1 MRPHGGPSGHR
12 GTFGHTRTVAQSRS
26 PTAAPPRRQELGRIV
41 GLDVARALALFG
53 MMATHLLPESID
65 GRHVAW
71 WQQLAGG
78 RAAALFAL
86 LAGASLALITDR
98 GMAAALAD
106 GDAGVRDPAAAGGDD
121 RDERGAAGARARPDD
136 RDDARRRIAV
146 KAARAGIAVR
156 AAVIGFLGL
165 LLGQMDTGIAVILT
179 YYAVLFLLGLPFLVL
194 RARTLLWLA
203 AGWAVVAP
211 LLSHLVRPYMP
222 VRLGASPS
230 LDFLLVAPVRL
241 VEELLFTGYYP
252 AVPWLAYLL
261 AGLAIGRLPLHRV
274 RTAIWLAVVGAVLAF
289 TAWGASWLVLHRL
302 GGLAH
307 LRASAP
313 GTSPFD
319 AMSVD
324 QALVRGTFG
333 TTPTTSWWWLTVAAP
348 HSSTTLDLFQTI
360 GSALLVI
367 GLCLLASH
375 GAPRALA
382 VVFAAGTMTLTLY
395 SLHLWLL
402 AVGVGPP
409 RETAALF
416 WLHVSAALVFAMVWR
431 ATIGRGPLEAFTT
444 SCSQLGRNT
453 VLLDMPPR

>member
-1 MRPHGGPSGHR
+1 
-12 GTFGHTRTVAQSRS
+12 VAQPHS
-26 PTAAPPRRQELGRIV
+26 PTAAPPRRQDLGRIV

-53 MMATHLLPESID
+53 MMATHLLPESVD

-86 LAGASLALITDR
+86 LAGVSLVLITDR
-98 GMAAALAD
+98 GMAAALDDGKATAGDASSDAD
-106 GDAGVRDPAAAGGDD
+106 GTTAASDRTDPSD
-121 RDERGAAGARARPDD
+121 PDG
-136 RDDARRRIAV
+136 ARRRTAL
-146 KAARAGIAVR
+146 KSARAAIAVR

-165 LLGQMDTGIAVILT
+165 VLGQLDTGIAVILT
-179 YYAVLFLLGLPFLVL
+179 YYAVLFLLGLPFLAL

-211 LLSHLVRPYMP
+211 VLSYLVRPYMP

-230 LDFLLVAPVRL
+230 LDFLVVAPLRL

-252 AVPWLAYLL
+252 AVPWLVYLL
-261 AGLAIGRLPLHRV
+261 AGMAVGRLPLHRV
-274 RTAIWLAVVGAVLAF
+274 RTAVWLTVVGGVLAF
-289 TAWGASWLVLHRL
+289 AAWGTSWLALHPL

-313 GTSPFD
+313 NTSPFD
-319 AMSVD
+319 TMTVD

-360 GSALLVI
+360 GSALLVV
-367 GLCLLASH
+367 GLCLLASRA
-375 GAPRALA
+375 APRALGF
-382 VVFAAGTMTLTLY
+382 VFAAGTMTLTLY
-395 SLHLWLL
+395 SLHLWVL
-402 AVGVGPP
+402 AVGMGPP
-409 RETAALF
+409 RDTAALF
-416 WLHVSAALVFAMVWR
+416 WFHVSAALVFAMVWR
-431 ATIGRGPLEAFTT
+431 ATIGRGPFEAFTT
-444 SCSQLGRNT
+444 SCSQLARDT
-453 VLLDMPPR
+453 VLLSMPRR

>member
-1 MRPHGGPSGHR
+1 
-12 GTFGHTRTVAQSRS
+12 VAQPHS
-26 PTAAPPRRQELGRIV
+26 PTAAPTRRQKLGRIV

-86 LAGASLALITDR
+86 LAGVSLVLITDR
-98 GMAAALAD
+98 GMAAALA
-106 GDAGVRDPAAAGGDD
+106 GGDTTAD
-121 RDERGAAGARARPDD
+121 SGESDAADTARPDD
-136 RDDARRRIAV
+136 PSETDDPDGARRRTAL
-146 KAARAGIAVR
+146 KSARAAIAVR

-165 LLGQMDTGIAVILT
+165 VLGQLDTGIAVILT
-179 YYAVLFLLGLPFLVL
+179 YYAVLFLLGLPFLAL
-194 RARTLLWLA
+194 RARTLLWVA
-203 AGWAVVAP
+203 GGWAVVAP
-211 LLSHLVRPYMP
+211 VLSHLVRPYMP

-230 LDFLLVAPVRL
+230 LDFLVVAPLRL

-261 AGLAIGRLPLHRV
+261 AGMALGRLPLRRV
-274 RTAIWLAVVGAVLAF
+274 RTAVWLAVVGAVLALA
-289 TAWGASWLVLHRL
+289 AWGTSWLVLHPL

-313 GTSPFD
+313 DTSPFD
-319 AMSVD
+319 TMTVD
-324 QALVRGTFG
+324 QALVQGTFG

-348 HSSTTLDLFQTI
+348 HSSTTLDLYQTI

-375 GAPRALA
+375 AAPRTLGF
-382 VVFAAGTMTLTLY
+382 VFAAGTMTLTLY
-395 SLHLWLL
+395 SLHLWAL

-416 WLHVSAALVFAMVWR
+416 WFHVSAALVLAMVWR
-431 ATIGRGPLEAFTT
+431 ATIGRGPFEAFTT
-444 SCSQLGRNT
+444 SCSQLARNT
-453 VLLDMPPR
+453 VLLGMPPR

>member
-1 MRPHGGPSGHR
+1 M
-12 GTFGHTRTVAQSRS
+12 AQSRS
-26 PTAAPPRRQELGRIV
+26 PTAAPPRRQERGRIV

-53 MMATHLLPESID
+53 MMATHLLPESVD
-65 GRHVAW
+65 GRHVVW

-86 LAGASLALITDR
+86 LAGVSLALITDR
-98 GMAAALAD
+98 GMAAALAA
-106 GDAGVRDPAAAGGDD
+106 GDETDTGGRESPD
-121 RDERGAAGARARPDD
+121 RPDAQD
-136 RDDARRRIAV
+136 RRDSQDDARRRTAL
-146 KAARAGIAVR
+146 KASRAGIAVR

-165 LLGQMDTGIAVILT
+165 MLGQLDTGIAVILT
-179 YYAVLFLLGLPFLVL
+179 YYAVLFLLGLPFLGL

-230 LDFLLVAPVRL
+230 LDFVVVAPLRL

-261 AGLAIGRLPLHRV
+261 VGMAVGRLPLHRV
-274 RTAIWLAVVGAVLAF
+274 RTAVWLVVVGGVLAL
-289 TAWGASWLVLHRL
+289 TAWGTSWLVLHRL

-313 GTSPFD
+313 DTSPFD
-319 AMSVD
+319 VMSVD

-348 HSSTTLDLFQTI
+348 HSSTTLDLLQTI

-375 GAPRALA
+375 AAPRALA
-382 VVFAAGTMTLTLY
+382 FVFAAGTMTLTLY

-409 RETAALF
+409 RDTAALF
-416 WLHVSAALVFAMVWR
+416 WMHVSAAVVFAMAWR

-444 SCSQLGRNT
+444 SCSRLGRDT
-453 VLLDMPPR
+453 VLLGMPPR

>member
-1 MRPHGGPSGHR
+1 MAQPH
-12 GTFGHTRTVAQSRS
+12 S
-26 PTAAPPRRQELGRIV
+26 PTAAPPRRRELGRIV

-53 MMATHLLPESID
+53 MMATHLLPESVD

-86 LAGASLALITDR
+86 LAGVSLVLMTDR
-98 GMAAALAD
+98 GMNAARAGR
-106 GDAGVRDPAAAGGDD
+106 GDTTTGEQRDPDD
-121 RDERGAAGARARPDD
+121 ASDV
-136 RDDARRRIAV
+136 DDARGKTEM
-146 KAARAGIAVR
+146 KAARAAIAVR

-165 LLGQMDTGIAVILT
+165 VLGQLDTGIAVILT
-179 YYAVLFLLGLPFLVL
+179 YYAVLFLLGLPFLAL
-194 RARTLLWLA
+194 RARTLLWTA

-211 LLSHLVRPYMP
+211 VLSQLVRPYMP

-230 LDFLLVAPVRL
+230 LDFVVVAPLRL

-252 AVPWLAYLL
+252 AVPWLTYLL
-261 AGLAIGRLPLHRV
+261 AGMAIGRLPLQRV
-274 RTAIWLAVVGAVLAF
+274 RTAVWLASVGAVLAF
-289 TAWGASWLVLHRL
+289 AAWGTSWLVLHRL

-313 GTSPFD
+313 DISPFD
-319 AMSVD
+319 TMSVD
-324 QALVRGTFG
+324 QALLRGTFG

-367 GLCLLASH
+367 GLCLLAVRA
-375 GAPRALA
+375 APRTLG

-395 SLHLWLL
+395 SLHLWAL

-409 RETAALF
+409 RDTAPLF
-416 WLHVSAALVFAMVWR
+416 WFQVSAALVFAMVWR
-431 ATIGRGPLEAFTT
+431 ATIGRGPFETFTT
-444 SCSQLGRNT
+444 SCSQLARDT
-453 VLLDMPPR
+453 VLLNRPVR